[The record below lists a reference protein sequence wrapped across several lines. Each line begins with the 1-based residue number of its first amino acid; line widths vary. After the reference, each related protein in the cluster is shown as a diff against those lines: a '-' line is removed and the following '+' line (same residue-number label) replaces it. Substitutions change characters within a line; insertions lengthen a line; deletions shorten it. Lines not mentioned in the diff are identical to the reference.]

1 MATTNK
7 KYRLNFTLADGST
20 KSVECD
26 IPVPECVTGITIGT
40 ETLNG
45 EVRLKNTDF
54 AYNDRNS
61 LVELQYGEPSLA
73 RYKTVSTV
81 FQQGDATTQTVTVE
95 LDQVYSDEDI
105 Q

>member
-1 MATTNK
+1 MAKTK
-7 KYRLNFTLADGST
+7 RYKLNFTLADGST

-40 ETLNG
+40 ETLDG

-61 LVELQYGEPSLA
+61 LVELQYGEPSLT

-81 FQQGDATTQTVTVE
+81 FSQGTDIKQTVTVQ